1 MTVYYRMCGIPS
13 TNPSPILQEDKFKLN
28 ELCLKSFITAY
39 ASVKPKM
46 VFLCDYCG
54 NEYYDL
60 IKTVPF
66 DTESHFTSIGI
77 NHTCLMQ
84 YDLARE
90 EEDIILFQECDYLY
104 RPDTGEQMVEAIESL
119 GLVSPYNHL
128 NFYLDET
135 IHSKQTTLSLVSNH
149 IYRSVERNTMTFG
162 VRPDILRDHFDI
174 FEKYG
179 YLDNEVWKDLR
190 DQGHTLYVPIPS
202 IATHMVKDYLAPQV
216 DWSQIWNT
224 LL

>member
-1 MTVYYRMCGIPS
+1 MIVYYRMCGIPS

-39 ASVKPKM
+39 ASVKPKI

-54 NEYYDL
+54 DEYHEL
-60 IKTVPF
+60 IETVPF
-66 DTESHFTSIGI
+66 NTESHFTSIGI

-84 YDLARE
+84 YDLARKQ
-90 EEDIILFQECDYLY
+90 DDLILFQECDYLY
-104 RPDTGEQMVEAIESL
+104 RPNTGEQMVEAIESL
-119 GLVSPYNHL
+119 GIVSPYNHL
-128 NFYLDET
+128 NFYLDKT
-135 IHSKQTTLSLVSNH
+135 IHSSEATLKLVGNQ

-162 VRPDILRDHFDI
+162 LRPDILRDHFDI

-179 YLDNEVWKDLR
+179 YLDNDVWRDLG
-190 DQGHTLYVPIPS
+190 DQGHPLFVPIPS